1 MARRFLL
8 RRAQVA
14 RQQAQRDVEAS
25 VEAITTLVAL
35 ATSLADRM
43 DAMPSAG
50 LDRDRERRDRV
61 SVLRRTAEAGR
72 RNLATRARS
81 GTEEREGQRRAEG

>member
-8 RRAQVA
+8 RRSQTA
-14 RQQAQRDVEAS
+14 REQAQRQVEVS
-25 VEAITTLVAL
+25 VEAIATLVAL

-50 LDRDRERRDRV
+50 LDRDRERRARV
-61 SVLRRTAEAGR
+61 QVLRRSAEAGR
-72 RNLATRARS
+72 RTLAARGHGHS
-81 GTEEREGQRRAEG
+81 NGQDGQHHAQG